1 MFRREACC
9 QPVGRRLSQHPKQV
23 GRVGW
28 GAAGGEKS
36 SCGFEGERL
45 NSPLSEE
52 ALGSLLSA
60 SSIWESN
67 AVMHL
72 CLFYSDLSHAIFSL
86 KMENRVETFM
96 VLLEFS

>member
-1 MFRREACC
+1 MEKRA
-9 QPVGRRLSQHPKQV
+9 
-23 GRVGW
+23 RVDLR
-28 GAAGGEKS
+28 
-36 SCGFEGERL
+36 GERL